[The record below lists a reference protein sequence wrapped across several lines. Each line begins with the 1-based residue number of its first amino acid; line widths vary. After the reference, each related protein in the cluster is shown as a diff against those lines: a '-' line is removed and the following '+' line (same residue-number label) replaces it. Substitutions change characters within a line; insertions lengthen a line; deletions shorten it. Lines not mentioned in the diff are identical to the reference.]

1 MGGGQDKGLWDE
13 EPSPFGV
20 LGELIAVGLFL
31 FGFDPSNGV
40 EGEGE
45 DLFVSQFSPAIV
57 LSEDNLIA
65 REGIIELVGSKR
77 MFHLLI
83 KCIINS

>member
-1 MGGGQDKGLWDE
+1 MGGGQNKGLWNK

-20 LGELIAVGLFL
+20 FGELIATGVFWS
-31 FGFDPSNGV
+31 GFDPSNGV